1 MKPDAI
7 RELTDE
13 ELHHQF
19 DEVRRELFNL
29 RVQKSTGQ
37 LENPARLRVL
47 RREVAR
53 IKTILN
59 QRENAPQ

>member
-1 MKPDAI
+1 
-7 RELTDE
+7 
-13 ELHHQF
+13 
-19 DEVRRELFNL
+19 
-29 RVQKSTGQ
+29 

>member
-7 RELTDE
+7 RELTEE
-13 ELHHQF
+13 ELQHHY
-19 DEVRRELFNL
+19 DEVRREFFNL
-29 RVQKSTGQ
+29 RVQASTGQ

-53 IKTILN
+53 IKTIVN
-59 QRENAPQ
+59 QRENAPS